1 MSDTSG
7 SQNKSGAEKEKSQA
21 DQLIDLL
28 VYAPVGLIYEYGE
41 VLPQLVKRGKSQ
53 VQLAK
58 VMSQMAAKQ
67 GQKSVDGALLEA
79 AGTLAKGITE
89 FGSLLGLAPDADAPP
104 PPTAADVI
112 EVEEAEIAKP
122 TGTASSQAS
131 PKSAGATKKPKKKPE
146 TKKATKSQ
154 AKKKQPKA
162 KSAKKTAKPARLP
175 IARYDDL
182 TAREIVPLL
191 DDLTADQRKRI
202 RKHELENRKRKTVM
216 AKLDR
221 LG

>member
-1 MSDTSG
+1 MADASG
-7 SQNKSGAEKEKSQA
+7 SQKKSGAESEKSQA

-89 FGSLLGLAPDADAPP
+89 FGTLLGLAPDADAPP

-112 EVEEAEIAKP
+112 EVVEADAEKATDTAK
-122 TGTASSQAS
+122 QAQA
-131 PKSAGATKKPKKKPE
+131 P
-146 TKKATKSQ
+146 KKATAKSKKQ
-154 AKKKQPKA
+154 PEAKKAATASAKKKQPKK
-162 KSAKKTAKPARLP
+162 KSAKKSTKPARLP

-191 DDLTADQRKRI
+191 DDLSADQRTRI
-202 RKHELENRKRKTVM
+202 RKHELANRKRKTIM

>member
-1 MSDTSG
+1 MADDADSK
-7 SQNKSGAEKEKSQA
+7 NEKSQA

-28 VYAPVGLIYEYGE
+28 VYAPVGLIYEYGD

-67 GQKSVDGALLEA
+67 GQKSVDGALLDA

-89 FGSLLGLAPDADAPP
+89 FGALLGLAPDASTPP
-104 PPTAADVI
+104 PPTPSDVI
-112 EVEEAEIAKP
+112 DVDEAAAAPAK
-122 TGTASSQAS
+122 SEQAS
-131 PKSAGATKKPKKKPE
+131 KTTDEPKTPKQKPASKKKSTTKKKPAS
-146 TKKATKSQ
+146 KKASD
-154 AKKKQPKA
+154 KKPQ
-162 KSAKKTAKPARLP
+162 RLP

-191 DDLTADQRKRI
+191 EDLSAGQRKRI
-202 RKHELENRKRKTVM
+202 HKHELDNRKRKTIL

>member
-1 MSDTSG
+1 MAAS
-7 SQNKSGAEKEKSQA
+7 SGAKSAGPGSEKSQA

-89 FGSLLGLAPDADAPP
+89 FGALLGLAPDADTPP
-104 PPTAADVI
+104 PPTPADVI
-112 EVEEAEIAKP
+112 EVDEAKAPKPEPAKKAP
-122 TGTASSQAS
+122 APKAKNKAS
-131 PKSAGATKKPKKKPE
+131 KPKTAKS
-146 TKKATKSQ
+146 KA
-154 AKKKQPKA
+154 AKKKSGSKGSA
-162 KSAKKTAKPARLP
+162 NKKSASTRLP

-191 DDLTADQRKRI
+191 DDLSADQRKRI
-202 RKHELENRKRKTVM
+202 RTHELSKRKRKTIL

-221 LG
+221 LD